1 MSEPNVVKPT
11 LRIVVVEDEPPAR
24 RRLRSLLQH
33 HGDVAIVGEAVHGG
47 EAVDVIRRERP
58 DVVLLDVELPVANG
72 FEVID
77 AVGAADMP
85 DVIFVTAYD
94 EYAIRAFEVHALDYL
109 LKPVE
114 RERLGAALDRARVR
128 LEPRRPDSPPPLGRA
143 MDDLRQL
150 PNFRRI
156 PVRHGDRILFVDIA
170 DIDCVT
176 AEGNYVRLRARGT
189 SYLVRETLNA
199 FEVKL
204 RRHGFLRI
212 QRSTLVQSDRIV
224 ELQPLFH
231 GEYVVKLKDGTKLT
245 SGRSYRDQLRAALQL
260 KGDD

>member
-114 RERLGAALDRARVR
+114 RERLGAALDRA
-128 LEPRRPDSPPPLGRA
+128 